1 MAIISVFWMQIQ
13 QSEGWRYN
21 KNPSL
26 TSLPRSRSSHR
37 FEFCLQWFVSL
48 LGICC
53 RPLLL
58 YPLDSMLGWMD
69 RLTQLNCCSVL
80 MMKERRTKY
89 EKQNALCKNSH
100 MLLILVCKSIV
111 ACYIGLPVGSVSSVC
126 SCFEK
131 NGLLVP
137 HSSPRATSCLPDLLS
152 LQRQGCIRGFVG
164 RRGKYSPS
172 VQARED
178 GI

>member
-1 MAIISVFWMQIQ
+1 
-13 QSEGWRYN
+13 
-21 KNPSL
+21 
-26 TSLPRSRSSHR
+26 
-37 FEFCLQWFVSL
+37 
-48 LGICC
+48 
-53 RPLLL
+53 
-58 YPLDSMLGWMD
+58 MLGWMD

-152 LQRQGCIRGFVG
+152 AKAGMYPWV
-164 RRGKYSPS
+164 RGKEGEVFTFCSSQRGWDIITVVKQYVGSL
-172 VQARED
+172 
-178 GI
+178 